1 MNFKDL
7 VSKLDELVGNPPG
20 QMPKIPARPDMQKNP
35 LGTGAFRPGATVN
48 PAQAGQADPQAA
60 QTPPGE
66 KPIPGQQPNLG
77 PKPVTPTAPQPQVI
91 GAPPAPQQQQ
101 QNNTGMA
108 AAILQAV
115 NQMKTQQPA
124 LAPTS
129 SQSISAQQQAAVK
142 QAGELQQTAKPGEP
156 LEEVQVDEWGDW
168 RPEWMGGPKK
178 GEPKTPK
185 VEPSQLKDLD
195 DAGIENWTKSLS
207 SDPNNVTHPNWKNV
221 SPASKQKIISALTK
235 TDPNAAGYIE
245 AIRKHDIARKQP
257 NPNEEELAALEK
269 EKADARLK
277 WNTPATEPAKTEPAK
292 TEPTNKEP
300 VIRSPINKDPAKT
313 EPAKTE
319 PSKTEPAKTEPKA
332 PIVTSA
338 ELQKFRDEQGNQN
351 ITLGQYLNH
360 KNNLTARKGGANDAE
375 VIQKQLGDKEKAWNP
390 DAKTTDSSSQDS
402 EFRQQNLDRIK
413 KMAGVVDAPKDDL
426 QKVDVTPREPIPTV
440 VVPGAEK
447 PVEPTKVAE
456 PVPAEKKD
464 GYKPIK
470 TDASGKTYIDL
481 FNIGK
486 DYSKNTNLKPGEGP
500 EVRQPTKEPVPVV
513 DKSVKEAMQSL
524 VDQMLAEEATLP
536 MTQLKPSAWN
546 KTKDIVTTAHKV
558 IPKPVRDAATV
569 VGNVPGVKPAVRGV
583 VGGLGAM
590 GAVADTVDAY
600 DRYEKGDYK
609 GAAIRGIGAIGGAA
623 QMAKHPVAVGLG
635 FAAQQ
640 GADYYLDKYDAE
652 RAAEKN
658 GITKEDQELSDILAL
673 AGKVK

>member
-7 VSKLDELVGNPPG
+7 VSKLDELVGTTPG
-20 QMPKIPARPDMQKNP
+20 VMPKIPARPDMQKNP
-35 LGTGAFRPGATVN
+35 MGTGAFRPGATVN

-91 GAPPAPQQQQ
+91 GAPTAPQQQQ

-129 SQSISAQQQAAVK
+129 SQSISAQQQNAVK
-142 QAGELQQTAKPGEP
+142 QASGLQQTAKPGEP

-178 GEPKTPK
+178 GEPKAPK

-292 TEPTNKEP
+292 TEP
-300 VIRSPINKDPAKT
+300 AKT
-313 EPAKTE
+313 EPVTDKKTE
-319 PSKTEPAKTEPKA
+319 PTKTEPEVRHPKQPASPA
-332 PIVTSA
+332 PAS
-338 ELQKFRDEQGNQN
+338 D
-351 ITLGQYLNH
+351 GQ
-360 KNNLTARKGGANDAE
+360 TFGQAFAAARKKAGGPNGTFTWTDPKTGKTDTFNTAFKHE
-375 VIQKQLGDKEKAWNP
+375 VKKPEAD
-390 DAKTTDSSSQDS
+390 TTTTADTQDS

-440 VVPGAEK
+440 VVPGATRSLV
-447 PVEPTKVAE
+447 PNEPTKVAEPVKAAE

-486 DYSKNTNLKPGEGP
+486 DYSKSNLKPGDGP
-500 EVRQPTKEPVPVV
+500 EIRQPTKEPVPVV

-536 MTQLKPSAWN
+536 MTQPKPSAWN
-546 KTKDIVTTAHKV
+546 KTKDIVSTANKV
-558 IPKPVRDAATV
+558 IPKPVKDAATV
-569 VGNVPGVKPAVRGV
+569 ISNVPGVKPAVRGV
-583 VGGLGAM
+583 VGGLGAL

-658 GITKEDQELSDILAL
+658 GITKEEQELSDIIAL